1 MKNFSFLVVLIAILT
16 SCSSQKKLQRRI
28 EKHGIKESVSFVV
41 LHYNEY
47 FRADSVILTDTIT
60 VFDTLE
66 VPKIDI
72 KANLTDSLDYLVH
85 YSDSLRLVINKKTG
99 VARVFMPSKT
109 IYLTDTVVN
118 TVVCPEVICPDVQK
132 LQSNIKNGLEIP
144 SFVWLLVAFLIGL
157 YSPKIF
163 RGVLGLVKP

>member
-1 MKNFSFLVVLIAILT
+1 MKRFSLIILLAAFFV

-28 EKHGIKESVSFVV
+28 EKNGIKESVSFVV

-47 FRADSVILTDTIT
+47 FKSDSVTLTDTIT
-60 VFDTLE
+60 ILDTLE
-66 VPKIDI
+66 VHKIDI
-72 KANLTDSLDYLVH
+72 KADLTDSLDYLVH

-99 VARVFMPSKT
+99 VARIFIPSKT
-109 IYLTDTVVN
+109 IYLTDTIVN
-118 TVVCPEVICPDVQK
+118 TVVCPEVICPDVEK

-144 SFVWLLVAFLIGL
+144 SFVWLLLAFLLGL

-163 RGVLGLVKP
+163 RGILGLVKP